1 MANVTTE
8 IPAGMRPWM
17 RPNDVIVREWVT
29 LYFAETKVSNFSLR
43 PKSKGKG
50 SPHSITEHGV
60 LSRGSWGPVD
70 ILVAATV
77 LAAYSVFRLP
87 V

>member
-1 MANVTTE
+1 MTQGIIKLFQHQVAWPLLESHIKN
-8 IPAGMRPWM
+8 
-17 RPNDVIVREWVT
+17 
-29 LYFAETKVSNFSLR
+29 LAES
-43 PKSKGKG
+43 
-50 SPHSITEHGV
+50 HWC

-77 LAAYSVFRLP
+77 LAAYSVFRVP